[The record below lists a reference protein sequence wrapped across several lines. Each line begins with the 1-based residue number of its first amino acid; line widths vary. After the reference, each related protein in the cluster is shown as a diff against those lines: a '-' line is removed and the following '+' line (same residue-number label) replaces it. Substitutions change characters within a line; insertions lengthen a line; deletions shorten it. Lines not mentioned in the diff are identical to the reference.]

1 MSGIVIVCKAPV
13 SSTSPRQTWTS
24 VPSSSPITTRLSAP
38 GLKIENT
45 LIGSFWSRH
54 SAKAVGVHHLQVAA
68 IASSKLMR
76 CVAGGVG
83 SFFGS
88 AV

>member
-1 MSGIVIVCKAPV
+1 M
-13 SSTSPRQTWTS
+13 WTR

-54 SAKAVGVHHLQVAA
+54 SAKAVVMGEDEGTLVHV
-68 IASSKLMR
+68 
-76 CVAGGVG
+76 
-83 SFFGS
+83 
-88 AV
+88 